1 VTTLFLTCAV
11 LGGVIL
17 LAQLALGVVGI
28 GDHEDASHHTGTHE
42 VPSDGLQLL
51 SVRALAAGVAFFGLG
66 GLAATLLGVPAVL
79 AVVLGVVLGA
89 GAMVGVAMAM
99 RSMLKLERDASVRI
113 EHAVG
118 SSATVYVPVPA
129 AHGGVGKVLLTLK
142 GRTVEYQAVT
152 PEGQLLPTGTPVVV
166 VDVRGDDTVEVVPL
180 PSLDGVL

>member
-1 VTTLFLTCAV
+1 VTTFFLTCAV

-17 LAQLALGVVGI
+17 LAQLALGVVGM
-28 GDHEDASHHTGTHE
+28 GDHDGTLHDTATHAM
-42 VPSDGLQLL
+42 PSDGLQLF
-51 SVRALAAGVAFFGLG
+51 SVRAVAAAVAFFGLG
-66 GLAATLLGVPAVL
+66 GLAATLLGVPVVL
-79 AVVLGVVLGA
+79 AIVLGVLG
-89 GAMVGVAMAM
+89 GTVAMVGVAAAM
-99 RSMLKLERDASVRI
+99 RSMLRLERDASVRI
-113 EHAVG
+113 ERAVG

-129 AHGGVGKVLLTLK
+129 AMGGVGKVLLTLQ